1 MDGQTLKTYRLAL
14 GLTQR
19 ALGQAIGMSANQVA
33 RMERGERKILPRTLI
48 AVRLLLQYRRSTI
61 AG

>member
-1 MDGQTLKTYRLAL
+1 MDGQILKGYRLAL
-14 GLTQR
+14 GLTQK

-48 AVRLLLQYRRSTI
+48 AIRLLLQYRRSTSPK
-61 AG
+61 